1 MSATVNAERFSEY
14 LGGAPILR
22 VPGRTFPVQE
32 LYLEDAVEL
41 TGFKAEDGG
50 KNAGSRN
57 MDDNDADLEDP
68 SAPIGTDNLRNYSPQ
83 TRSTLSKMD
92 ERQIPYDLILQLLE
106 KIATSPQYKDFSKA
120 ILVFLPG
127 LGEIRRLNDMIM
139 GHPAFGHSGRNKGA
153 GGWLVY
159 PLHST
164 IASEEQEAAFLIPPP
179 GMRKIVLA
187 TNIAETGITIPDV
200 TAVID
205 TGKHKEMRFDEKR
218 QLSRLIETYI
228 SRANAKQ
235 RRGRAGRVQAGICW
249 HLFTK
254 DRYELSMADQ
264 QTPEIMRLS
273 LQDLCLRVKICGLGN
288 VEEVLTSALDS
299 PTTRN
304 IRRAVESLVDVK
316 ALTSGEELTPLGRQL
331 AKLPLDVYLGKLVL
345 LGSLF
350 CCLDATVTIAALL
363 TSKSPFI
370 SPIGYGA
377 EANSCRL
384 SFKRGDSD
392 LLTGFN
398 AYSIWRRVCTNRTV
412 SEAEFCRKN
421 YLSSRTLSGI
431 EDLKT
436 QLFASLVDAGFLNL
450 SGAERQQLSRSRYS
464 SYRRTFFMPPDQC
477 SINSTNDSIV
487 SATISAAFYP
497 KLLARDGRGWRN
509 ILSNGKLVR
518 VHHNSVNSAPPTED
532 ADWLAYYS
540 LMQTRNGGYDA
551 HETTCVQSFVVALL
565 CGDAEWRLW
574 SGVMSVDG
582 NRIRFALPDWRYLV
596 AVKAL
601 RRRVRD
607 IVNRAWKTP
616 DRQLSEGQEKWLK
629 AFWDALETLEKKKE

>member
-1 MSATVNAERFSEY
+1 MSATVNAERFSDY
-14 LGGAPILR
+14 LSGAPILR

-32 LYLEDAVEL
+32 LYLEDAVET
-41 TGFKAEDGG
+41 TGYKVEEGG
-50 KNAGSRN
+50 RNSGSKNN
-57 MDDNDADLEDP
+57 DDNDAELED
-68 SAPIGTDNLRNYSPQ
+68 STAPIGTENLKRYSSQ
-83 TRSTLSKMD
+83 TRATLSRMD
-92 ERQIPYDLILQLLE
+92 ERQIPYDLILQLLI
-106 KIATSPQYKDFSKA
+106 KIAASEQYADFSKA

-127 LGEIRRLNDMIM
+127 LGEIRRLNDMIL
-139 GHPAFGHSGRNKGA
+139 GHPMFGSGPNKDK
-153 GGWLVY
+153 GWLVY

-164 IASEEQEAAFLIPPP
+164 IASEDQEQAFLIPPP
-179 GMRKIVLA
+179 GRRKIVLA

-235 RRGRAGRVQAGICW
+235 RRGRAGRVQPGICW

-254 DRYELSMADQ
+254 DRYEQSMADQ

-299 PTTRN
+299 PSTKN
-304 IRRAVESLVDVK
+304 IRRAVESLVEVK

-350 CCLDATVTIAALL
+350 SCLDATVTIAALL

-370 SPIGYGA
+370 SPIGYGV
-377 EANSCRL
+377 EANTIRL

-392 LLTGFN
+392 LLTGYN
-398 AYSIWRRVCTNRTV
+398 AYSAWRRVCQNRNI

-450 SGAERQQLSRSRYS
+450 SAAERQQLSRARYS
-464 SYRRTFFMPPDQC
+464 SYRRTFFIPPDPC
-477 SINSTNDSIV
+477 NTNSTNDTII
-487 SATISAAFYP
+487 SATTAFYP

-518 VHHNSVNSAPPTED
+518 VHHNSVNSMPPSED
-532 ADWLAYYS
+532 SDWLAYYS

-551 HETTCVQSFVVALL
+551 HETTCIQSFVVALL
-565 CGDAEWRLW
+565 CGDAEWRLY
-574 SGVMSVDG
+574 SGVMNVDG
-582 NRIRFALPDWRYLV
+582 NRIRFALPDWRGV
-596 AVKAL
+596 VVVKAL
-601 RRRVRD
+601 RKRVRE
-607 IVNRAWKTP
+607 IVNRAWKNP
-616 DRQLSEGQEKWLK
+616 ERGLREGEEKWLK
-629 AFWDALETLEKKKE
+629 AFWEALGGLEKRKE